1 MSAPVEKCCRSAR
14 RDHQLLVVVV
24 PGPLTLG
31 AWRAGLTLLSWLS
44 TGAWRPWRL
53 DNRRRWLEPSAG
65 AAANVGPVEVYGAS
79 KEEGGD
85 AGTAGGGARRWFGSR
100 ATAGVGGGA
109 RTWRQKVLVIGA
121 LLGGTPSPPPG
132 AAGRS
137 GLRPLLRLLVPALR
151 LVAGV
156 ERIRKHRWM

>member
-1 MSAPVEKCCRSAR
+1 MLSASKEKPSVRERPSRVACSPGAVE
-14 RDHQLLVVVV
+14 
-24 PGPLTLG
+24 LG
-31 AWRAGLTLLSWLS
+31 GTWRAGLALLSWLS

-53 DNRRRWLEPSAG
+53 DDRRTWLEASRG
-65 AAANVGPVEVYGAS
+65 AAANTGLAGVNGAS

-121 LLGGTPSPPPG
+121 LLGETPSP
-132 AAGRS
+132 AA
-137 GLRPLLRLLVPALR
+137 
-151 LVAGV
+151 
-156 ERIRKHRWM
+156 WWC

>member
-53 DNRRRWLEPSAG
+53 DNRRMWLEPSAG
-65 AAANVGPVEVYGAS
+65 AAAN
-79 KEEGGD
+79 
-85 AGTAGGGARRWFGSR
+85 AGTAGERRGQGTRRGFGTAWGWARRWFGSR
-100 ATAGVGGGA
+100 TTTGV
-109 RTWRQKVLVIGA
+109 
-121 LLGGTPSPPPG
+121 S
-132 AAGRS
+132 GR
-137 GLRPLLRLLVPALR
+137 RPN
-151 LVAGV
+151 LVAESLGDWRPTGGNPQPPAWCCWAV
-156 ERIRKHRWM
+156 GPSALVASVGSSPQIGRRR